1 MSLFSAPLREWNH
14 NKIMRL
20 TSAGF
25 SDDTIASAINDDLRG
40 RQLPV
45 EVTLTGTDITSYKT
59 IAGLAGDYSLI
70 SESKIRA
77 LCDVPEPGPL
87 PT

>member
-20 TSAGF
+20 TNAGF
-25 SDDTIASAINDDLRG
+25 SDNTIASAINDDLKG
-40 RQLPV
+40 REIPV
-45 EVTLTGTDITSYKT
+45 EVSLTGSDITSYKT

-70 SESKIRA
+70 SESKMRA
-77 LCDVPEPGPL
+77 LCDVPEPGFSPG
-87 PT
+87 